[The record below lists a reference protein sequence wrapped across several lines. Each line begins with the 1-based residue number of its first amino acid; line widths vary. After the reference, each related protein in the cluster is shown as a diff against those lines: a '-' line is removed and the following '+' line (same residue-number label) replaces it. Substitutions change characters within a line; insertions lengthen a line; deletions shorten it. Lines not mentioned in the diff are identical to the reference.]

1 MMSKANLKP
10 RPFCGEKMSIWVMSS
25 ASTKSILRWV
35 CCNKCFAVSGAAET
49 IDGAIALWN
58 TRAYEKEGDDNASEN

>member
-1 MMSKANLKP
+1 MTKKTALKP
-10 RPFCGEKMSIWVMSS
+10 CPKCGKKRNIRVMS
-25 ASTKSILRWV
+25 AGTKSILRWV

>member
-1 MMSKANLKP
+1 
-10 RPFCGEKMSIWVMSS
+10 MSS

-58 TRAYEKEGDDNASEN
+58 TRAYEKEGDNGAAEN

>member
-1 MMSKANLKP
+1 MNI
-10 RPFCGEKMSIWVMSS
+10 RVMS
-25 ASTKSILRWV
+25 AGTKSILRWV

-58 TRAYEKEGDDNASEN
+58 TRAYEKEGDNGAAEN